1 MYGSILT
8 IFFVAVEDKLQ
19 DGVAD
24 TIASLREAG
33 IKVWVLTG
41 DKQVFSF
48 IKIFFMFLTLR

>member
-48 IKIFFMFLTLR
+48 ITIFLCF